1 MLVSRLISRGGKHCQ
16 AIPVNLTKTPRPA
29 DTEKEDFENY
39 AANLLSSVAID
50 SPQVLQNASLS
61 PTLQAAFSP
70 PLLEAPPELRPEM
83 GSHRG
88 TGTVEGFGLEVDEAD
103 GCKAAVE
110 IVSRN
115 SQKGEFGFARSFLR
129 GWR

>member
-1 MLVSRLISRGGKHCQ
+1 MPVSCRPLARGTCS
-16 AIPVNLTKTPRPA
+16 ATDEDPSPA
-29 DTEKEDFENY
+29 DTEKENFENY

-61 PTLQAAFSP
+61 PTLQATFSP

-88 TGTVEGFGLEVDEAD
+88 TGAVEGFGLEVDEAD
-103 GCKAAVE
+103 GCNAAVE

-115 SQKGEFGFARSFLR
+115 SQKGESVCAQSS
-129 GWR
+129 

>member
-1 MLVSRLISRGGKHCQ
+1 LQ
-16 AIPVNLTKTPRPA
+16 AI
-29 DTEKEDFENY
+29 
-39 AANLLSSVAID
+39 S
-50 SPQVLQNASLS
+50 
-61 PTLQAAFSP
+61 SP

-88 TGTVEGFGLEVDEAD
+88 TGAVEGFGLEVDEAD

-115 SQKGEFGFARSFLR
+115 SQKGESFR
-129 GWR
+129 GLTV